1 MLVWPPL
8 DTERKPNATII
19 NTAQHCCIGVL
30 SWIEFREFSLL
41 IPVMFTG
48 SVAFTYLSLP
58 FVKEAAVKIKEV
70 ASMNNLTEIGHDLG
84 IPGMESNIVMKTGP
98 VNESNKGYIRKLDD
112 DLRNFMADIGEDQA
126 VEIVELQEMSSSG
139 DRRNTDETSRL
150 LDK

>member
-1 MLVWPPL
+1 M
-8 DTERKPNATII
+8 
-19 NTAQHCCIGVL
+19 
-30 SWIEFREFSLL
+30 EFREFSLL

-58 FVKEAAVKIKEV
+58 YVKEAAVKIKEV

-84 IPGMESNIVMKTGP
+84 IPGMESTIVMKTGP

-126 VEIVELQEMSSSG
+126 VEIVELQGMSSSG